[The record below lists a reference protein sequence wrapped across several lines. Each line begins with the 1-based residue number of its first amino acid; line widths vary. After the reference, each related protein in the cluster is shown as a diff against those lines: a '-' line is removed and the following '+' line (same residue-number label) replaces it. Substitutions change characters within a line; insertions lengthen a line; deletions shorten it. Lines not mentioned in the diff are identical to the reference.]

1 MREFG
6 WTIVYTLSLSF
17 PVFLELFGLIRR
29 VRYDAAIDE
38 FYLPYAAAKAGGRS
52 AKRLFKGVGDVI
64 AGEFVGRSSETQR
77 EMRKQRILSGTAN
90 GPIPPQNQP
99 QKRKTRPEDRSA
111 ENQENGRD
119 REI

>member
-6 WTIVYTLSLSF
+6 WKIEYTLSLSF

-52 AKRLFKGVGDVI
+52 AKRLFKGVGDVMIPEEGI
-64 AGEFVGRSSETQR
+64 ADGEPSLEQVQRASRKLEQIIAERQERLRQAAGR
-77 EMRKQRILSGTAN
+77 A
-90 GPIPPQNQP
+90 
-99 QKRKTRPEDRSA
+99 
-111 ENQENGRD
+111 
-119 REI
+119 

>member
-1 MREFG
+1 MKEFG
-6 WTIVYTLSLSF
+6 WSIEYTLSLSF

-64 AGEFVGRSSETQR
+64 LPEEGSTGTDEPSLELVQRASRKLEQIIAERQERLRQAAGRV
-77 EMRKQRILSGTAN
+77 
-90 GPIPPQNQP
+90 
-99 QKRKTRPEDRSA
+99 
-111 ENQENGRD
+111 
-119 REI
+119 

>member
-6 WTIVYTLSLSF
+6 WKIEYTLSLSF

-52 AKRLFKGVGDVI
+52 AKRLFKGVGDVMIPEEGI
-64 AGEFVGRSSETQR
+64 AGADGEPSLEQVQRASRKLEQIIAERQERLRQAAGR
-77 EMRKQRILSGTAN
+77 A
-90 GPIPPQNQP
+90 
-99 QKRKTRPEDRSA
+99 
-111 ENQENGRD
+111 
-119 REI
+119 

>member
-6 WTIVYTLSLSF
+6 WTIEYTLSLSF

-64 AGEFVGRSSETQR
+64 LPEEGSAGADEPSLELVQR
-77 EMRKQRILSGTAN
+77 ASRKLEQI
-90 GPIPPQNQP
+90 I
-99 QKRKTRPEDRSA
+99 A
-111 ENQENGRD
+111 ERQERLRQAAGKA
-119 REI
+119 